1 MEDPGLRRNLGHE
14 YHLPEKGPKWPY
26 AVIALGLIALFL
38 FVFMTTCQR
47 KDKSVIVNPALT
59 NNQPTVYIKPT
70 NPSIIRIKVPLTKR
84 KREVSR
90 TCEPGEYI
98 PETRDYCGADISSS
112 FTISLSSA
120 KCRQQIN
127 GEWRA
132 CE

>member
-1 MEDPGLRRNLGHE
+1 MNRKKIELCWIILALGI
-14 YHLPEKGPKWPY
+14 
-26 AVIALGLIALFL
+26 IALSL
-38 FVFMTTCQR
+38 FVFMTTCQ
-47 KDKSVIVNPALT
+47 KKGKQDAETTPAVIVNPALT
-59 NNQPTVYIKPT
+59 MEQPKVYIKPAE
-70 NPSIIRIKVPLTKR
+70 PAIIRVKVPLKR
-84 KREVSR
+84 KQEVSH
-90 TCEPGEYI
+90 TCVPGEYI